1 MQNIR
6 LLLVDDETSF
16 LNTIA
21 KRMKK
26 RGINPELATSG
37 EQCLSILENQPIDV
51 VVSDVKMP
59 GMDGIYLLKQIKEKY
74 SDTEVI
80 LLTGQAST
88 QDGVEGIKTG
98 AFDYLTKPIELEHLL
113 GKIQQAFDKIL
124 YKHDKKR
131 EAEYR
136 ARLEQQ
142 MIVTER
148 LASIGTL
155 ATGVAHE
162 INNPLAIIKEAAG
175 YMGQLLK
182 KKEAEDF
189 AFKKQFELGI
199 SKVETGI
206 DRARRITHKLLGF
219 VKKNESVFSDVDVNE
234 LLNEVFELLK
244 REALFK
250 DIQMVPDTGDV
261 SFIIRTD
268 PYQLRQVLLNL
279 VANAIHATGA
289 HGTIKVSLK
298 QDCDNDNMVVIM
310 VMDTGEGI
318 AKENLKK
325 IFDPFFSTKNPGQ
338 GTGLGLFVSNNIMR
352 KLGGTIEVESR
363 LGQGTTFFVKIPK
376 QLNIE
381 MAEADP
387 NYLENFENQQNDTKI
402 KI

>member
-6 LLLVDDETSF
+6 LLLVDDERSF

-26 RGINPELATSG
+26 RGITAELAANA
-37 EQCLSILENQPIDV
+37 EECLSILEKQPIDI

-59 GMDGIYLLKQIKEKY
+59 GMDGISLLKQIKENY
-74 SDTEVI
+74 QDIEVI
-80 LLTGQAST
+80 LLTGHAST
-88 QDGVEGIKTG
+88 QDGVEGIKAG
-98 AFDYLTKPIELEHLL
+98 AFDYLTKPVELEHLL

-124 YKHDKKR
+124 YKHEKKK

-136 ARLEQQ
+136 AKLEQQ

-182 KKEAEDF
+182 KKEAEGF
-189 AFKKQFELGI
+189 AYKKQFELGI

-219 VKKNESVFSDVDVNE
+219 VKKNESVSSDVDVKE
-234 LLNEVFELLK
+234 LLSEVFELLQ

-250 DIQMVPDTGDV
+250 DIQMVQDTGD
-261 SFIIRTD
+261 SPFIIRTD

-279 VANAIHATGA
+279 VANAIHATGT
-289 HGTIKVSLK
+289 HGKITVGLK
-298 QDCDNDNMVVIM
+298 PDSDNSILITVT
-310 VMDTGEGI
+310 DTGEGI

-325 IFDPFFSTKNPGQ
+325 IFDPFFSTKSPGQ

-352 KLGGTIEVESR
+352 KLGGTIDVESR
-363 LGQGTTFFVKIPK
+363 LGQGTTFFVRLPR
-376 QLNIE
+376 QMNIE
-381 MAEADP
+381 LSET
-387 NYLENFENQQNDTKI
+387 NQKGTLENVENQRKDNKCKI
-402 KI
+402 

>member
-26 RGINPELATSG
+26 RGITAELAASG

-80 LLTGQAST
+80 LLTGHAST
-88 QDGVEGIKTG
+88 QDGVEGIKAG

-124 YKHDKKR
+124 YKQEKKK

-136 ARLEQQ
+136 AKLEQQ

-182 KKEAEDF
+182 KKEAEGF
-189 AFKKQFELGI
+189 AYKKQFELGI
-199 SKVETGI
+199 SKLETGV

-219 VKKNESVFSDVDVNE
+219 VKKNESVSSDVDLKE
-234 LLNEVFELLK
+234 LLSEVFELLQ
-244 REALFK
+244 REALYK
-250 DIQMVPDTGDV
+250 DIQMVQDTGD
-261 SFIIRTD
+261 SPFIIRTD

-279 VANAIHATGA
+279 VTNAIHATCA
-289 HGTIKVSLK
+289 YGTITVGLK
-298 QDCDNDNMVVIM
+298 QDCDNIVVIT
-310 VMDTGEGI
+310 VTDTGEGI

-325 IFDPFFSTKNPGQ
+325 IFDPFFSTKSPGQ

-352 KLGGTIEVESR
+352 KLGGTIDVESR
-363 LGQGTTFFVKIPK
+363 LGQGTTFFVRLPRQMKIDLTETN
-376 QLNIE
+376 QNNAFENIE
-381 MAEADP
+381 
-387 NYLENFENQQNDTKI
+387 NQRNDNKF
-402 KI
+402 

>member
-26 RGINPELATSG
+26 RGINAELATSG

-124 YKHDKKR
+124 YKHEKKR

-136 ARLEQQ
+136 AKLEQQ

-199 SKVETGI
+199 NKVETGI

-219 VKKNESVFSDVDVNE
+219 VKKNESVSSDVDVKE

-250 DIQMVPDTGDV
+250 DIQMLPDTGDS
-261 SFIIRTD
+261 SFIIRTV

-279 VANAIHATGA
+279 VANAIHATGT
-289 HGTIKVSLK
+289 HGTITVSLK
-298 QDCDNDNMVVIM
+298 QDGDNMVVIT

-325 IFDPFFSTKNPGQ
+325 IFDPFFSTKSPGQ

-363 LGQGTTFFVKIPK
+363 LGQGTTFFVKIPR
-376 QLNIE
+376 QLNME
-381 MAEADP
+381 LAETNS
-387 NYLENFENQQNDTKI
+387 NYLENIENQHDGTKI

>member
-26 RGINPELATSG
+26 RGIHAELATSG
-37 EQCLSILENQPIDV
+37 EQCLSILETKPIDV

-59 GMDGIYLLKQIKEKY
+59 GMDGISLLKQIKKKY
-74 SDTEVI
+74 CDTEVI
-80 LLTGQAST
+80 FLTGQAST

-124 YKHDKKR
+124 YKHEKKR

-136 ARLEQQ
+136 AKLEQQ

-189 AFKKQFELGI
+189 AYKKQFELGI

-219 VKKNESVFSDVDVNE
+219 VKKNESISSDVDVKE
-234 LLNEVFELLK
+234 LLNEVFELLQ

-250 DIQMVPDTGDV
+250 DIQMVSKTGDA

-279 VANAIHATGA
+279 VANAIHATGT
-289 HGTIKVSLK
+289 HGTITVSLR
-298 QDCDNDNMVVIM
+298 QDGDNMVVIT

-325 IFDPFFSTKNPGQ
+325 IFDPFFSTKSPGQ

-352 KLGGTIEVESR
+352 KLGGTIDVESR
-363 LGQGTTFFVKIPK
+363 LGQGTTFFVRIPR
-376 QLNIE
+376 QINVELP
-381 MAEADP
+381 EADP
-387 NYLENFENQQNDTKI
+387 TYLENIENQHNDTKI
-402 KI
+402 